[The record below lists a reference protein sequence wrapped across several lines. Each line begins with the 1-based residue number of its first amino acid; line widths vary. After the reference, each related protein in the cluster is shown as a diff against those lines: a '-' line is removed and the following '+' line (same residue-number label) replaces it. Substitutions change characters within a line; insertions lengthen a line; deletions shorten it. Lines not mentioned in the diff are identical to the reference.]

1 MTILNII
8 VWVGLIRW
16 RWMLHDGG
24 NNDAGVNE
32 QPDFHEKKCFMM
44 LLERRTETEGVK
56 IRFFYV
62 EGENVKAWEKL
73 VVENVDMNSV

>member
-1 MTILNII
+1 M
-8 VWVGLIRW
+8 G
-16 RWMLHDGG
+16 
-24 NNDAGVNE
+24 
-32 QPDFHEKKCFMM
+32 
-44 LLERRTETEGVK
+44 LLERGTETEGVK